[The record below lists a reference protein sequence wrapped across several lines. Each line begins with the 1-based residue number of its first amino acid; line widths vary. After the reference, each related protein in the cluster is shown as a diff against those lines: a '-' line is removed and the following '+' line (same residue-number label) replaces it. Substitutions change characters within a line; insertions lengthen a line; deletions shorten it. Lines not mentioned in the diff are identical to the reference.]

1 MPNQS
6 NDPKKALSPREKWD
20 QWRKTEYSDA
30 DIRTVINTSRQ
41 YSGCD
46 YANEPY
52 AQSCALR
59 ALAMIAYNEMI
70 ENRIERERRNLGV
83 K

>member
-1 MPNQS
+1 M
-6 NDPKKALSPREKWD
+6 NDPQNNKSPREKWAE
-20 QWRKTEYSDA
+20 WRQTEYSD
-30 DIRTVINTSRQ
+30 DEIREVINTSRQ

-59 ALAMIAYNEMI
+59 AHDMIIYNEMI
-70 ENRIERERRNLGV
+70 EARIERERRLL
-83 K
+83 